1 MNGFHRKGGT
11 MLTANEVAAVSGG
24 RSAQDIAPDTAI
36 AVPAGEQDYPHNP
49 AGPVVTD
56 AAQTQFNRK

>member
-11 MLTANEVAAVSGG
+11 MLTASEVAAVSGG
-24 RSAQDIAPDTAI
+24 RSAQDVASDA
-36 AVPAGEQDYPHNP
+36 AVLSEEQDYPRNP
-49 AGPVVTD
+49 AGPVSTD